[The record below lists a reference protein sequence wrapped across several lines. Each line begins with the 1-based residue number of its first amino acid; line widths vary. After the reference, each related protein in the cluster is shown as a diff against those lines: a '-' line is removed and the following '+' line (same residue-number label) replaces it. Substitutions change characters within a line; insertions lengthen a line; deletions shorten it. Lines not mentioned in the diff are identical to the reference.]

1 MESMTVGKIK
11 PQSDFLEEMLE
22 RKIDKTKGRGQK
34 GKTERKKKKEIQFQN
49 VFTLHHVVCYTPTNN
64 SQAATAY
71 SGVPLR
77 ILGRVN

>member
-11 PQSDFLEEMLE
+11 PQSDCLEEMLE

-49 VFTLHHVVCYTPTNN
+49 VFTLHHVVRYTPTNN